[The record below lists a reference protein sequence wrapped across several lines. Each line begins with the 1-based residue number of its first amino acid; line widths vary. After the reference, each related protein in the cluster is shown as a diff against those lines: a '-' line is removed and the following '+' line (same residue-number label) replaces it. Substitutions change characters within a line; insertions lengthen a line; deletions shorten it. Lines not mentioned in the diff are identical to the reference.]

1 MSQLVGAIA
10 LDLGKL
16 VPALGWALLYFV
28 WQALLIGGVSAVL
41 LWLLRHASAGWRY
54 GVCALALLLCLCIPS
69 LHLLYLLGLS
79 GDVAAA
85 PSFAAPAAWRSQLQA
100 WMPALVLAWSAG
112 VGLMGLR
119 LCLGLAWVARLRR
132 QAVAAPA
139 IWQARLDALALRMGL
154 GRRGAL
160 PLKLHAGLSSPV
172 TVGCWRPI
180 VLLPASLLSGMPVA
194 MLEALLAH
202 ELAHVRRWDYLANV
216 LQSLVEA
223 LLFFHPVVWWLSSR
237 LRVERELVADAL
249 AAQALDDPRQLATA
263 LHALSLQT
271 SSTRQSGLLVSA
283 RGGSLL
289 TRIQRLMAPAPALVS
304 APASWKLALPA
315 VLLASATLL
324 LQTHGQS
331 AQSAQSAPGTTQLMD
346 AAAGMLELPVNARHM
361 LVFDDSSGQVLM
373 AKDADAIVPIASITK
388 LMTAMVVLDAGLDP
402 DETLRIV
409 RADGEP
415 MPGQQRRGMLADGVQ
430 VSRGLLL
437 QLALLPSE
445 NRAAAALAR
454 TYPGGNAAFVQA
466 LQTKIHSLGL
476 VRTSLSDPVGRS
488 PANTST
494 ATEVAKIVAAAARY
508 PDIARIT
515 SHPQASV
522 ALDGKLRTFHNS
534 NPLVGSKGWDI
545 LLSKT
550 GSSSEAGSCLT
561 MRMRSGG
568 RNVTVVLLDAD
579 GAQRRA
585 LDAGKIRDTLAEG
598 TLHMH

>member
-1 MSQLVGAIA
+1 MSQLAGAIA
-10 LDLGKL
+10 LDLGRL

-28 WQALLIGGVSAVL
+28 WQALIIGGVSAVL
-41 LWLLRHASAGWRY
+41 LRLLRHAGAGWRY
-54 GVCALALLLCLCIPS
+54 GVCALALLLCLCIPVW
-69 LHLLYLLGLS
+69 HLFYLLGLS
-79 GDVAAA
+79 GGVPAA
-85 PSFAAPAAWRSQLQA
+85 PSFAAPAAWRSALQA

-154 GRRGAL
+154 GGSGAL

-172 TVGCWRPI
+172 TLGCWRPI

-202 ELAHVRRWDYLANV
+202 ELAHVRRWDYLANL

-237 LRVERELVADAL
+237 MRVERELVADAL

-271 SSTRQSGLLVSA
+271 NNMRQSGLLVSA

-289 TRIQRLMAPAPALVS
+289 TRIQRLMAPGPALVS

-315 VLLASATLL
+315 VLLACATLL
-324 LQTHGQS
+324 LQPHGQT
-331 AQSAQSAPGTTQLMD
+331 APGATQLMD
-346 AAAGMLELPVNARHM
+346 AAASMLQLPVNARHM

-402 DETLRIV
+402 NETLRIV

-415 MPGQQRRGMLADGVQ
+415 LPGQQRRGILADGVQ
-430 VSRGLLL
+430 VSRALLL

-466 LQTKIHSLGL
+466 LQAKIHSLGL
-476 VRTSLSDPVGRS
+476 TRTSLSDPVGRS
-488 PANTST
+488 PENTST
-494 ATEVAKIVAAAARY
+494 ATEVARIVAAAARY

-522 ALDGKLRTFHNS
+522 ALDGKLRTLHNS

-550 GSSSEAGSCLT
+550 GSSNEAGSCLT

-598 TLHMH
+598 SSHMH